1 MFIIAYHSINIYTVY
16 IFIIIIFYD
25 YHYLRYRYISLWF
38 IIIIIIIIIVY
49 HCLSLLFIIY
59 HSCSI
64 IHDCDCLHYYHY
76 IYQYN
81 YKYEYIYIHH
91 SLSLSIIHDYPIIMY
106 YVIHNFPI
114 LSQFSSWFFPWKIW
128 RIFNVG
134 PSTSRPGP
142 YQRPCPGSWPLQDCL
157 EPMPRMWKTCAGDA
171 TPATYIYIYI
181 CVYIYI
187 LEHVEWIPATTCKL
201 AETSI

>member
-1 MFIIAYHSINIYTVY
+1 MYIIV
-16 IFIIIIFYD
+16 
-25 YHYLRYRYISLWF
+25 YHYYSSSIIHVLSFMIVIVF
-38 IIIIIIIIIVY
+38 IIIIIFINIII
-49 HCLSLLFIIY
+49 
-59 HSCSI
+59 
-64 IHDCDCLHYYHY
+64 
-76 IYQYN
+76 N
-81 YKYEYIYIHH
+81 MNIYIHH

-171 TPATYIYIYI
+171 TPATYIYIHM
-181 CVYIYI
+181 CIYI